1 MNTNTGWNENIP
13 RFETDI
19 EKAMHKIVSSL
30 RYSEEIKLST
40 ESLNVDEE
48 KAMVKALKKSAKFNC
63 ISLRILKQ
71 RDQPAIK
78 ISANVIQKDKTMD
91 VNSDEVIYT
100 MMITSLED
108 KIKSI
113 RTVME
118 TQTNLISKIMTQYQ
132 NNTNEL
138 IKYKEKYGEL

>member
-1 MNTNTGWNENIP
+1 
-13 RFETDI
+13 
-19 EKAMHKIVSSL
+19 
-30 RYSEEIKLST
+30 
-40 ESLNVDEE
+40 
-48 KAMVKALKKSAKFNC
+48 
-63 ISLRILKQ
+63 
-71 RDQPAIK
+71 
-78 ISANVIQKDKTMD
+78 MD

-113 RTVME
+113 ITVME

-132 NNTNEL
+132 NNANEL

>member
-1 MNTNTGWNENIP
+1 
-13 RFETDI
+13 
-19 EKAMHKIVSSL
+19 
-30 RYSEEIKLST
+30 
-40 ESLNVDEE
+40 
-48 KAMVKALKKSAKFNC
+48 
-63 ISLRILKQ
+63 
-71 RDQPAIK
+71 
-78 ISANVIQKDKTMD
+78 MD

-118 TQTNLISKIMTQYQ
+118 TQTNLISKIMTRYQ
-132 NNTNEL
+132 DNANEL

>member
-1 MNTNTGWNENIP
+1 
-13 RFETDI
+13 
-19 EKAMHKIVSSL
+19 
-30 RYSEEIKLST
+30 
-40 ESLNVDEE
+40 
-48 KAMVKALKKSAKFNC
+48 
-63 ISLRILKQ
+63 
-71 RDQPAIK
+71 
-78 ISANVIQKDKTMD
+78 MD

-118 TQTNLISKIMTQYQ
+118 TQTNLISRIMTQYQ
-132 NNTNEL
+132 NNANEL